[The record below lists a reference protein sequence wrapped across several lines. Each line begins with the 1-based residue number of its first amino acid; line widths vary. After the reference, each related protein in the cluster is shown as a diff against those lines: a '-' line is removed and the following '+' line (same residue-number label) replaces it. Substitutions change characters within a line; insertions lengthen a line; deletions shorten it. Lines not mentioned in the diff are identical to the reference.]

1 MKKNQIKVGSKV
13 VVVDSG
19 RTYPTYSQ
27 KFEEL
32 GFRDTKK
39 NEEIPE
45 GTICEVFAI
54 AQHSPGSETIV
65 VAIEDQR
72 GHQALIGLV
81 GVKKLVEEEFTAED
95 KFDLL
100 KDFCDELDLGITSEQ
115 IFKYLLR
122 KLEKQLVD

>member
-19 RTYPTYSQ
+19 RTYTTYSQ

-32 GFRDTKK
+32 GFRNTKL
-39 NEEIPE
+39 NEEIPN

-54 AQHSPGSETIV
+54 TQHSPESETIV
-65 VAIEDQR
+65 VAIQDQT
-72 GHQALIGLV
+72 GNQALVGLA
-81 GVKKLVEEEFTAED
+81 GLEKLGQEKLTGEE

-100 KDFCDELDLGITSEQ
+100 KDFCDELELDVTTEE

-122 KLEKQLVD
+122 KLEK

>member
-19 RTYPTYSQ
+19 RTYTTYGA

-32 GFRDTKK
+32 GFK
-39 NEEIPE
+39 NTEKNLQIPE

-54 AQHSPGSETIV
+54 TQHSPGSETIV

-72 GHQALIGLV
+72 GHQALMGLV
-81 GVKKLVEEEFTAED
+81 GVKKLVREDFTAGD

-100 KDFCDELDLGITSEQ
+100 KDFCDELELDVTTDEV
-115 IFKYLLR
+115 FRYLLK
-122 KLEKQLVD
+122 KLEK